1 MIKQEKEA
9 NKTNCANAT
18 RRSSTTG
25 TTDDDLADNM
35 TASATILTPSS
46 TSATA
51 WLHLHGFPWEAD
63 EAAVRAAILPPIELL
78 GGSAPLQIFLP
89 LDRQARPSGRA
100 LLQFACC
107 GTDGPD
113 AAALV
118 GVLQGLE
125 AGGRRYL
132 EARVSSDGEAEE
144 ARRRSNEATVRA
156 EGLAPQAFL
165 GTREDATRPAPPG
178 DRRELVVLCHGTP
191 LTVARGKFELN
202 DLAAGRVDLLARCVA
217 SALFYSHGVRKNVR
231 VWLMLRDARR
241 TICW

>member
-1 MIKQEKEA
+1 MQA
-9 NKTNCANAT
+9 
-18 RRSSTTG
+18 RDRQRSPTAALSQVTAVAPPPR
-25 TTDDDLADNM
+25 LPLPDNM
-35 TASATILTPSS
+35 TAS

-63 EAAVRAAILPPIELL
+63 EAAVRAAVLPPIQLI
-78 GGSAPLQIFLP
+78 GSPAPLQIFLP

-100 LLQFACC
+100 LLQFAC
-107 GTDGPD
+107 GTAGPD

-118 GVLQGLE
+118 DALQGLE
-125 AGGRRYL
+125 AGGRYL
-132 EARVSSDGEAEE
+132 EARVSSGGEAEE

-165 GTREDATRPAPPG
+165 GTREGATRPAPPG

-191 LTVARGKFELN
+191 LAVARGKFELN

-231 VWLMLRDARR
+231 VWLMMRDARR

>member
-1 MIKQEKEA
+1 
-9 NKTNCANAT
+9 
-18 RRSSTTG
+18 
-25 TTDDDLADNM
+25 M
-35 TASATILTPSS
+35 TAS

-51 WLHLHGFPWEAD
+51 WVHLHGFPWEAD
-63 EAAVRAAILPPIELL
+63 EAAVRATVLPPIQRL
-78 GGSAPLQIFLP
+78 GGSAPLQVFLP

-100 LLQFACC
+100 LLQFAC

-118 GVLQGLE
+118 DVLQGLE

-132 EARVSSDGEAEE
+132 EARVSSGGEAEE

-191 LTVARGKFELN
+191 LLVARGKFELN

-231 VWLMLRDARR
+231 VWLMLCDARR

>member
-1 MIKQEKEA
+1 M
-9 NKTNCANAT
+9 
-18 RRSSTTG
+18 
-25 TTDDDLADNM
+25 
-35 TASATILTPSS
+35 
-46 TSATA
+46 
-51 WLHLHGFPWEAD
+51 
-63 EAAVRAAILPPIELL
+63 RAAILPPIELL

-118 GVLQGLE
+118 EALQGLE
-125 AGGRRYL
+125 EGSRRYL

-165 GTREDATRPAPPG
+165 GTREDATRPAPPS

-191 LTVARGKFELN
+191 LAVARGKFELN

>member
-1 MIKQEKEA
+1 M
-9 NKTNCANAT
+9 CALPNAAAAAV
-18 RRSSTTG
+18 S
-25 TTDDDLADNM
+25 
-35 TASATILTPSS
+35 ASV
-46 TSATA
+46 

-63 EAAVRAAILPPIELL
+63 EVAVRAAVLPPIQLV

-100 LLQFACC
+100 LLQFAC
-107 GTDGPD
+107 GTDEPD

-118 GVLQGLE
+118 EALQGLE
-125 AGGRRYL
+125 AGSRRYL
-132 EARVSSDGEAEE
+132 EARVSSGEEAEE

-156 EGLAPQAFL
+156 RGLAPQAFL
-165 GTREDATRPAPPG
+165 GTRTEGASRPAPPG

-191 LTVARGKFELN
+191 EAVARGRFELN

-231 VWLMLRDARR
+231 VWLMLRDLRR
-241 TICW
+241 TVCWYPPPRVEP